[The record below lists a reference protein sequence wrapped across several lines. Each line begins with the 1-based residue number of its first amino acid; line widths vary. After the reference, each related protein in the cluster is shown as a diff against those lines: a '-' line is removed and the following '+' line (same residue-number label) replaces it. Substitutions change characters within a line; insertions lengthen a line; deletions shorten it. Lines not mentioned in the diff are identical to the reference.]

1 MKKSFIP
8 LTALALFALVSC
20 GNDQPTDSAISSN
33 VEPTTS
39 EATSATTSESASDS
53 VSNEET
59 INSVAITNKDALTAE
74 WTVGDAD
81 RTLNIAVD
89 PAGNVNSLINKGKI
103 TVVSSDSTVVSVSG
117 KVLKALKAGTA
128 TITVTY
134 GDKTDSVTVE
144 VKRALTAIDEYGT
157 VHEGTLADPLDNEDA
172 LVVATKTGET
182 ETQKY
187 YYVKGTVYGFHTPA
201 GNSKGN
207 VSYYLTPAE
216 GKTSKF
222 LIYQAKGKD
231 SAEVKEGDIWVGAE
245 AVAKV
250 KIVNYKSKTPETSS
264 GGELVSVTG
273 TKTVVQTKT
282 ATVAEAVTAALAIS
296 ENNLASVD
304 KYIVTGYVTGI
315 YAAWDDGYKN
325 MSVYMSDTM
334 DDPNATFIAYQA
346 GMATGTDNAKIVV
359 GAKIKVTCYLAKYN
373 TTPET
378 TGSSSATIE
387 LVEETPG
394 ADVVATADEKS
405 ISVGATSQISVVA
418 QEGVT
423 FTYASSDET
432 VATVSDGGLV
442 TGVKAGKATITVT
455 ASTGR
460 KAYIDFA
467 IVEGEVVDTSITVA
481 KAMEIA
487 DALENNAKTTD
498 SYDIVGY
505 VAKVTAAFS
514 TQYKNISFTM
524 SDNLDDPNASF
535 VGFRVTT
542 DSDTAKKIISG
553 AKVKVTAKLTKYGST
568 LETVSGGTVEV
579 LSEALTAV
587 VASAASTIINVEG
600 TSQISVVAQEGV
612 TFTYASSD
620 ETVAA
625 VSDGGLVTGVKAG
638 EATITV
644 TASTGRKAYI
654 NINVYDKSNTIAT
667 WTPSSG
673 DGITDTA
680 SSTVSSFMATFGS
693 TSVNMSGTYI
703 YLYNSALGMKSKSGD
718 SFVYSTSAMP
728 GTIKAISI
736 KTSSTASNNANYAV
750 TFGTSAL
757 STKTSDSGKN
767 VGTGSEYIW
776 TSNADGAT
784 YFQIAS
790 TSSSYNGQLASVTV
804 VYAASTVAA

>member
-432 VATVSDGGLV
+432 VA
-442 TGVKAGKATITVT
+442 
-455 ASTGR
+455 
-460 KAYIDFA
+460 
-467 IVEGEVVDTSITVA
+467 
-481 KAMEIA
+481 
-487 DALENNAKTTD
+487 
-498 SYDIVGY
+498 
-505 VAKVTAAFS
+505 
-514 TQYKNISFTM
+514 
-524 SDNLDDPNASF
+524 
-535 VGFRVTT
+535 
-542 DSDTAKKIISG
+542 
-553 AKVKVTAKLTKYGST
+553 
-568 LETVSGGTVEV
+568 
-579 LSEALTAV
+579 
-587 VASAASTIINVEG
+587 
-600 TSQISVVAQEGV
+600 
-612 TFTYASSD
+612 
-620 ETVAA
+620 A

-703 YLYNSALGMKSKSGD
+703 YLYNSALGMKSKSGN

-736 KTSSTASNNANYAV
+736 KTTSTASNNANYAV

-790 TSSSYNGQLASVTV
+790 TSSSYNGQIGSVTV